1 MERVLESQ
9 AAASS
14 TTCAGCGGTVDS
26 SRCGHCGALHH
37 AGPYKVLRV
46 ISRSPHGAMYLA
58 EDTHGAKV
66 ALKELVFSLVPGAE
80 ELDAFEREAKL
91 LQALSHPRIPKFLK
105 SFTVGQGVSTRLYLA
120 QQFVTGQSL
129 TKRLEHEHFDEASAS
144 ALAKQALEV
153 LAYLHERSPL
163 VVHRDVK
170 PDNFIW
176 GADGELAL
184 VDFGAARVVRSAGTH
199 RATLVGTFGYMAP
212 EQLGGT
218 VDARSDLYG
227 LGATLVHLLT
237 RTPPER
243 LMNSG
248 MQLEFRQH
256 VNVSVQFERFL
267 ARLVAQRPEERFSSA
282 RQALAALEGADVGPR
297 VKGTVKPV
305 YLAAALVAALVA
317 GGVAVSARSSSSEVV
332 QQPVVLS
339 QEQAV
344 LPAVIQEPVQAPPV
358 MRPIPGMLG
367 GLGAVP
373 KPPAGEVRFPFQLA
387 TWNFKS
393 PGHWIIDQS
402 GHGNHALLPTSGYV
416 NDFFGLKW
424 DGTQDIVLPDS
435 PVLAVKGPFTLRI
448 YVQLAEPRQ
457 NAVLF
462 SRGDPGGAY
471 SMKVELLPE
480 RKVRFSV
487 QNEQGEVSAIEGVV
501 TQDQFAALYFSF
513 DPKSG
518 DQRIYSS
525 CVRVAQTVT
534 SVRPRVALP
543 ALSAEVHLAKGYRGV
558 MQEIQL
564 ERGLYKV
571 TSKPGQGC
579 SSTLEGLDED

>member
-1 MERVLESQ
+1 MERVAQTQST
-9 AAASS
+9 ASS

-129 TKRLEHEHFDEASAS
+129 TQRLEHEHFDEASAT

-176 GADGELAL
+176 GANGELSL

-227 LGATLVHLLT
+227 LGATLVHLLS

-248 MQLEFRQH
+248 MQLEFAKH
-256 VNVSVQFERFL
+256 LNVSVKFERFI

-297 VKGTVKPV
+297 VKGTVGPMF
-305 YLAAALVAALVA
+305 LVAALSVALIA
-317 GGVAVSARSSSSEVV
+317 GGVGLLAFRSPRVE
-332 QQPVVLS
+332 QAADPVVLP
-339 QEQAV
+339 QEKAV
-344 LPAVIQEPVQAPPV
+344 EPV
-358 MRPIPGMLG
+358 
-367 GLGAVP
+367 AVP
-373 KPPAGEVRFPFQLA
+373 EQPLKLGEVKKPPAGEVRFPHQLA
-387 TWNFKS
+387 SWDFKS
-393 PGHWIIDQS
+393 PGHWIIDGS
-402 GHGNHALLPTSGYV
+402 GHGNHALLPTSGYA

-424 DGTQDIVLPDS
+424 DGTQDITLGDS
-435 PVLAVKGPFTLRI
+435 AFLAPKGPFTLN
-448 YVQLAEPRQ
+448 VSLQMSDVHGQ
-457 NAVLF
+457 DAVLF

-471 SMKVELLPE
+471 AMKVELFSAG
-480 RKVRFSV
+480 KVRFSV
-487 QNEQGEVSAIEGVV
+487 QNEKGEVSAIEGVV
-501 TQDQFAALYFSF
+501 TEDQFANLHFSF
-513 DPKSG
+513 DPKTG
-518 DQRIYSS
+518 EQRIYSG
-525 CVRVAQTVT
+525 CTRLAQTVT
-534 SVRPRVALP
+534 LVRPRRSLP
-543 ALSAEVHLAKGYRGV
+543 ADAQVHLAKGFRGV
-558 MQEIQL
+558 MQQIEL
-564 ERGLYKV
+564 ERGLFKV
-571 TSKPGQGC
+571 TSSGKQSC
-579 SSTLEGLDED
+579 SSTLERMDEE